1 MLNESI
7 ISTSKIALPNRHIC
21 FKHHW
26 EGKEPS
32 LDYDQVKRI
41 TQFLMRHI
49 LISHKV
55 QSVIIQDSQYVVL
68 KKTTKEIKVILY
80 KRDMTVLSKNVCV
93 MNKNCCEYFTVLKGL
108 LNELLHSITE

>member
-7 ISTSKIALPNRHIC
+7 ISISKIALPNRHIC

-41 TQFLMRHI
+41 TRFLMRHI

-55 QSVIIQDSQYVVL
+55 QSVTIRDLQYVVL
-68 KKTTKEIKVILY
+68 KKTTRFIFLTLY
-80 KRDMTVLSKNVCV
+80 KKDTTVLFKSVRV
-93 MNKNCCEYFTVLKGL
+93 MNKNCYKYFTVLKGL
-108 LNELLHSITE
+108 LNES